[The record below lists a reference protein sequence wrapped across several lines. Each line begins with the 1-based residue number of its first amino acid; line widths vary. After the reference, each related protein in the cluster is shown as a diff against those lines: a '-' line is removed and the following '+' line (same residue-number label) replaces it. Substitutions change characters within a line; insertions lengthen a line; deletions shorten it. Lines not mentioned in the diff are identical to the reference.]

1 MPAKS
6 VHEPTAPPAPPA
18 APAPGGRPGLLG
30 RIRRRQPGEPVHRIL
45 WWGVYHWI
53 TWLWFVSC
61 YRWRAW
67 GVRNVPDEG
76 AVVFV
81 SNHQSF
87 LDPIV
92 VGLGC
97 HKRQFHPLARKTLW
111 DSAFFR
117 ALSLPMNAI
126 PVDQEAGDLKAMK
139 ACLQRLAEGQALL
152 LFPEG
157 ARTPDGQVKG
167 FANGIKL
174 ILKRSGAPVVP
185 VAIAGA
191 FDAWPIHA
199 KLPKPTGRIGVAYG
213 ERIGPDELKALG
225 PDAGLSLLHER
236 VSALHDELRGRLE
249 GARK

>member
-1 MPAKS
+1 MPAATAP
-6 VHEPTAPPAPPA
+6 EPTPDDGPSGG
-18 APAPGGRPGLLG
+18 PGGSGRPGLLA
-30 RIRRRQPGEPVHRIL
+30 RVRRRQPGEPVYRIL
-45 WWGVYHWI
+45 WWALYHWI

-67 GVRNVPDEG
+67 GVRNIPDEG
-76 AVVFV
+76 PVVFV

-111 DSAFFR
+111 DSAVYR

-139 ACLQRLAEGQALL
+139 TCLEKLAQGHALL

-157 ARTPDGQVKG
+157 ARTRDGRVKP

-185 VAIAGA
+185 VGIAGA
-191 FDAWPIHA
+191 FEAWPIHA
-199 KLPKPTGRIGVAYG
+199 KLPSPRGRIGVAYG
-213 ERIGPDELKALG
+213 QTITPEELKALG
-225 PDAGLSLLHER
+225 PDAGLALLHER
-236 VSALHDELRGRLE
+236 VCALHAEAQQRLDA
-249 GARK
+249 ARR

>member
-1 MPAKS
+1 MTEESA
-6 VHEPTAPPAPPA
+6 ANPPA
-18 APAPGGRPGLLG
+18 APRGRGLLA

-45 WWGVYHWI
+45 WWQLYHWM

-87 LDPIV
+87 LDPIA

-111 DSAFFR
+111 HSKFYR
-117 ALSLPMNAI
+117 VLTVPMNPI

-139 ACLQRLAEGQALL
+139 ACVAKLKQGHALL

-157 ARTPDGQVKG
+157 ARTRDGRVHG
-167 FANGIKL
+167 FENGVKL
-174 ILKRSGAPVVP
+174 ILKRSGAAVVP
-185 VAIAGA
+185 VGLAGVYGV
-191 FDAWPIHA
+191 WPIHQ
-199 KLPKPTGRIGVAYG
+199 KLPKLTGRIGVAYG
-213 ERIGPDELKALG
+213 ERISPEELTRLG
-225 PDAGLSLLHER
+225 PDAGLALIRERVVALHEQVHER
-236 VSALHDELRGRLE
+236 LQRG
-249 GARK
+249 GAS